1 MRATLTSK
9 GQSTVP
15 KAIRDRL
22 HLHPG
27 DQIEFAVRED
37 GRIEILAAPIPV
49 ASLKGILP
57 PPSRSVSLADMDQAI
72 RKRAAKLG
80 SDWIPTCSSGI
91 S

>member
-1 MRATLTSK
+1 MRTTITSK
-9 GQSTVP
+9 GQITVP

-37 GRIEILAAPIPV
+37 GRIEVLAATIPV

-57 PPSRSVSLADMDQAI
+57 PPSRPVSLADMDQAI
-72 RKRAAKLG
+72 RKRAAKL
-80 SDWIPTCSSGI
+80 
-91 S
+91 